1 MPRPLLAAAVLL
13 LTIAGCADPPP
24 RGAPAVPVPP
34 SSPPTARPFTV
45 GPDEPSADVKGAA
58 VRFVEALTAGPASS
72 AESRLRSAGQPPR
85 LAAAAAPLLADADA
99 AEVIY
104 PQLGGLTRDSASV
117 MTLLRVHPH
126 RSGQVRATTRTV
138 ELRLARSR
146 RGWQVVR
153 VASTGG
159 APPRHVADR
168 SPTAA
173 AVLSDDRIQMT
184 DSARWDIEAGR
195 VDARLLRLMTAI
207 TSKHTISVTV
217 LATGHPHRVYGTGR
231 LSNHTRGRAVDIWAV
246 DGVSVARQRTSR
258 ESPAKA
264 VARQALIAGATEVGA
279 PWTLGSGGSFTF
291 TNRLHQDHLHIAFD
305 R

>member
-1 MPRPLLAAAVLL
+1 MPRTLLAAAVLV

-24 RGAPAVPVPP
+24 RGTPVTRAPP
-34 SSPPTARPFTV
+34 PPTARPFTV
-45 GPDEPSADVKGAA
+45 GPDEPAAAVKGAA

-72 AESRLRSAGQPPR
+72 AESRLRSAGQPAR
-85 LAAAAAPLLADADA
+85 LAAAAVPLLADAGA

-117 MTLLRVHPH
+117 MMLLRVRPR
-126 RSGQVRATTRTV
+126 RSGQVGTATRTV
-138 ELRLARSR
+138 EIRLARSR
-146 RGWQVVR
+146 RGWRVVR

-168 SPTAA
+168 SSAAA

-195 VDARLLRLMTAI
+195 VDARLLRLLTAI
-207 TSKHTISVTV
+207 AAKHTISVTV
-217 LATGHPHRVYGTGR
+217 LATGHPHQVYGTGHV
-231 LSNHTRGRAVDIWAV
+231 SNHTRGRAVDIWAV
-246 DGVSVARQRTSR
+246 DGTGVARQRTAR

-264 VARQALIAGATEVGA
+264 VARQALVAGATEVGA
-279 PWTLGSGGSFTF
+279 PWALGAGGSSTF